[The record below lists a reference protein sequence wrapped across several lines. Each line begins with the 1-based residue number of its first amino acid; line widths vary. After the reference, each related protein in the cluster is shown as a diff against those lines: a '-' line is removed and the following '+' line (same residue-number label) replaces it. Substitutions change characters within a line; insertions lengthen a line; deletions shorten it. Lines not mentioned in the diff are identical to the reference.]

1 MTVTSSMQ
9 GKDYG
14 DAIERSIEQALVKAG
29 IRVSGTA
36 ISLAPVATG
45 RLKGSI
51 TYQTKRT
58 GSRVSGGAQPN
69 DGVSKPQDDDV
80 CYVGTNVNYA
90 QAIEYGSK
98 PHFIGSPVK
107 MRKIGWRYI
116 GMHPGYTGQP
126 FLRPAVDIERG
137 NITKDMALA
146 IQAKMKEENRKRL
159 LRG

>member
-1 MTVTSSMQ
+1 MTVTSSMK

-36 ISLAPVATG
+36 ISITPVETG

-58 GSRVSGGAQPN
+58 GSRVSGSAQPG
-69 DGVSKPQDDDV
+69 DGVSKPQDDNV
-80 CYVGTNVNYA
+80 CHVGTNVEYA
-90 QAIEYGSK
+90 IYQEYGTS
-98 PHFIGSPVK
+98 
-107 MRKIGWRYI
+107 RQ
-116 GMHPGYTGQP
+116 TGQP
-126 FLRPAVDIERG
+126 FLRPAVDIERT
-137 NITKDMALA
+137 NATKDMALA
-146 IQAKMKEENRKRL
+146 IQAEMKEENRKRL